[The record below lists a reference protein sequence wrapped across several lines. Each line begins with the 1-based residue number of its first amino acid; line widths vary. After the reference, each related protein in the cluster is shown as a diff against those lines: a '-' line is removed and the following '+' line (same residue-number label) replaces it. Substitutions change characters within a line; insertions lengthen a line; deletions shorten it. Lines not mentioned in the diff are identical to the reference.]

1 MVVGVENLPYK
12 KILEPILGNILLDF
26 GGTVMTR
33 ATQTYRTVY
42 ESESNNYIAPIICY
56 ELMYGEFVSE
66 YVRNGAEALAILT
79 NEGWW
84 GDSQGHKQLLSYSKL
99 RSIEFRKSI
108 IRSAN
113 TGVSAIISQRGDIVK
128 SIPYNKKG
136 IINDRI
142 NLSKKITFY
151 AKYGDYI
158 FRISLFFFL
167 IISLFFFAKKK

>member
-12 KILEPILGNILLDF
+12 KILEPILGNVLLDF

-33 ATQTYRTVY
+33 ATQPYRTVY

-113 TGVSAIISQRGDIVK
+113 TGVSAIISQRGDIVT
-128 SIPYNKKG
+128 SIPYNKKELLMTEL
-136 IINDRI
+136 IYQKKLRFM
-142 NLSKKITFY
+142 LSMET
-151 AKYGDYI
+151 I
-158 FRISLFFFL
+158 FLGFLFSFF
-167 IISLFFFAKKK
+167 S

>member
-1 MVVGVENLPYK
+1 
-12 KILEPILGNILLDF
+12 
-26 GGTVMTR
+26 MTR
-33 ATQTYRTVY
+33 ATQPYRTVY

-84 GDSQGHKQLLSYSKL
+84 GDSQGHKQLLSYSEL

-113 TGVSAIISQRGDIVK
+113 TGVSAIISQRGDIVT
-128 SIPYNKKG
+128 SIPYNKKELLM
-136 IINDRI
+136 IN
-142 NLSKKITFY
+142 
-151 AKYGDYI
+151 
-158 FRISLFFFL
+158 
-167 IISLFFFAKKK
+167 